1 MSYQESL
8 RAGWLLLWRGAVGG
22 LLVGIT
28 TTLFRFVFVGLFST
42 FGIAIRGNAEIV
54 FVWLLNILVAIFIIH
69 PALLRMMMDK
79 DFKGYDLEIV
89 RSEGEEG
96 ELTLTYAESLRAG
109 WLVFWRSTAL
119 GILYIAIP
127 GFIIGVV
134 GSLLGVSESTIQA
147 VTVFPLA
154 LINIFLIV
162 PWVVRMMM
170 RKQFRGFRLQIV
182 RSDTDKQ
189 LSDTWPP

>member
-28 TTLFRFVFVGLFST
+28 TSLFRLVFVGLFST
-42 FGIAIRGNAEIV
+42 VGIAIRGNAEIL

-69 PALLRMMMDK
+69 PVLLRMMMDK

-96 ELTLTYAESLRAG
+96 ELTLTYPESLRAG

-182 RSDTDKQ
+182 RSNTDNQ

>member
-109 WLVFWRSTAL
+109 WLVF
-119 GILYIAIP
+119 
-127 GFIIGVV
+127 
-134 GSLLGVSESTIQA
+134 
-147 VTVFPLA
+147 
-154 LINIFLIV
+154 
-162 PWVVRMMM
+162 
-170 RKQFRGFRLQIV
+170 
-182 RSDTDKQ
+182 
-189 LSDTWPP
+189 

>member
-28 TTLFRFVFVGLFST
+28 TSLFRLVFVGLFST
-42 FGIAIRGNAEIV
+42 VGIAIRGNAEIV

-69 PALLRMMMDK
+69 PVLLRMMMDK

-89 RSEGEEG
+89 RSGEEEG
-96 ELTLTYAESLRAG
+96 ELTLTYPESLRAG

-134 GSLLGVSESTIQA
+134 GSLLGASESTIQA

-154 LINIFLIV
+154 LINIFLLV

-182 RSDTDKQ
+182 RSDTDNQ

>member
-1 MSYQESL
+1 MRDS
-8 RAGWLLLWRGAVGG
+8 
-22 LLVGIT
+22 I
-28 TTLFRFVFVGLFST
+28 
-42 FGIAIRGNAEIV
+42 
-54 FVWLLNILVAIFIIH
+54 VAIFIIH
-69 PALLRMMMDK
+69 PVLLRMMMDK

-96 ELTLTYAESLRAG
+96 ELTLTYPESLRAG
-109 WLVFWRSTAL
+109 WLVFWRSTTL

-127 GFIIGVV
+127 GFIIGFV
-134 GSLLGVSESTIQA
+134 GSLLGATESTIQA

-154 LINIFLIV
+154 LINIFLLV

-182 RSDTDKQ
+182 RSDTDNQ